1 MKNVSPAAP
10 RQQWSHRAHHVAT
23 RARLA
28 SHRVDN
34 APQRVKSPQIQNEE
48 TSIVN
53 RATARSDLDRLVR
66 SSIMRATFGRSP
78 LSVLNAYS
86 DWFGHLAVAP
96 GLQQQLFGFA
106 IQRSLQLWQYA
117 TGCAHRWAA
126 ATEPCVAPPPQDNR
140 FSDPAWAT
148 WPFNVIH
155 QAFLIQQEWWE
166 LATTMVPGVSPHNAR
181 EVSFLARQVLDQ
193 FAPSNFVA
201 TNPVV
206 LRKMLETGG
215 KNLWDG
221 ARNFADDLQRTLS
234 RRPPVGAEAFRVGGT
249 IACTPGMVIFRNELI
264 ELIQYSPTTDQV
276 HPEPVLIVP
285 AWIMKYYIL
294 DLSPENSL
302 VQHLVQ
308 AGHTVF
314 MISWRNPG
322 PEHHDLGMD
331 DYLSLGIDAALAA
344 VKMVVP
350 GHPVHAVGYCL
361 GGTLLAIAAAAL
373 GRREEHALKT
383 LTLLAAQTD
392 FADAGE
398 LTLFID
404 ESEVTFLEDLM
415 WQRGL
420 LEARQMAGAFHLLR
434 SNDLI
439 WSRLVRDYLLGGRTP
454 MSDLMAWNADA
465 THMPYRMHSEYLR
478 RLFLNN
484 DLASGRYVVD
494 GMPVGLSN
502 IDVPMFVVATAWDHV
517 APWKSVYKI
526 HLQADVDVT
535 FVLTTGGHNVGI
547 VNPPTSSKREYRMGT
562 HPHTAAYVSPDHWS
576 ETRDPIP
583 GSWWPAWVKWLK
595 TNSSAPGAPPKMGA
609 PAIGLRPIE
618 AAPGSYVFDR

>member
-1 MKNVSPAAP
+1 M
-10 RQQWSHRAHHVAT
+10 QAT
-23 RARLA
+23 L
-28 SHRVDN
+28 
-34 APQRVKSPQIQNEE
+34 
-48 TSIVN
+48 
-53 RATARSDLDRLVR
+53 
-66 SSIMRATFGRSP
+66 GRSP

-86 DWFGHLAVAP
+86 DWLGHLAVAP
-96 GLQQQLFGFA
+96 GLRQQLLEFA

-117 TGCAHRWAA
+117 TGCAVHGGTAPV
-126 ATEPCVAPPPQDNR
+126 PCVGPLPQDNR
-140 FSDPAWAT
+140 FSNPAWST
-148 WPFNVIH
+148 WPFNVVH
-155 QAFLIQQEWWE
+155 QAFLMQEEWWGR
-166 LATTMVPGVSPHNAR
+166 ATTAVPGVSPHNAR

-206 LRKMLETGG
+206 LRKTLESGG
-215 KNLWDG
+215 RNLWDG
-221 ARNFADDLQRTLS
+221 ACNFVDDLQRAIS
-234 RRPPVGAEAFRVGGT
+234 RRPVAGTEAYRVGET
-249 IACTPGMVIFRNELI
+249 IACTPGSVIFRNELI
-264 ELIQYSPTTDQV
+264 ELIQYSPMTDKV

-302 VQHLVQ
+302 VRHLLE

-314 MISWRNPG
+314 MISWRNPR
-322 PEHHDLGMD
+322 PEHRDLGMD
-331 DYLSLGIDAALAA
+331 DYLSLGIDAALAG
-344 VKMVVP
+344 VKAVVP
-350 GHPVHAVGYCL
+350 DHPVHAVGYCL

-373 GRREEHALKT
+373 ARREEHALKT

-398 LTLFID
+398 LTLFVD

-439 WSRLVRDYLLGGRTP
+439 WSRVVRDYLLGGR
-454 MSDLMAWNADA
+454 MAASDLMTWNADG
-465 THMPYRMHSEYLR
+465 TRMPYRMHSEYLR
-478 RLFLNN
+478 QLFLNN
-484 DLASGRYVVD
+484 DLAAGRYVVG

-526 HLQADVDVT
+526 HLQADVDLT

-547 VNPPTSSKREYRMGT
+547 VNPPKSSTRQYRMGT
-562 HPHTAAYVSPDHWS
+562 QPHTATYISPDHWL
-576 ETRDPIP
+576 ETHDSIA
-583 GSWWPAWVKWLK
+583 GSWWGAWVDWLK
-595 TNSSAPGAPPKMGA
+595 TNSSAPGAPPTMGA
-609 PAIGLRPIE
+609 TAIGLSPIE
-618 AAPGSYVFDR
+618 GAPGSYVFDR

>member
-1 MKNVSPAAP
+1 M
-10 RQQWSHRAHHVAT
+10 HAT
-23 RARLA
+23 L
-28 SHRVDN
+28 
-34 APQRVKSPQIQNEE
+34 
-48 TSIVN
+48 
-53 RATARSDLDRLVR
+53 
-66 SSIMRATFGRSP
+66 GRSP

-86 DWFGHLAVAP
+86 DWLGHLAVAP

-106 IQRSLQLWQYA
+106 IQRSVELWQYA
-117 TGCAHRWAA
+117 TGWALRGTA
-126 ATEPCVAPPPQDNR
+126 ASEPCVAPLPQDNR
-140 FSDPAWAT
+140 FSDPAWST
-148 WPFNVIH
+148 WPFNFVH
-155 QAFLIQQEWWE
+155 QAFLMQQEWWE
-166 LATTMVPGVSPHNAR
+166 RATTSVPGVSPHNTREVSFLARQVR

-206 LRKMLETGG
+206 LRKTLETGG
-215 KNLWDG
+215 RDVWEG
-221 ARNFADDLQRTLS
+221 ARNFIDDLQRVLS
-234 RRPPVGAEAFRVGGT
+234 HLPVAGAEAFRVGET
-249 IACTPGMVIFRNELI
+249 IACTPGSVIFRNKLI
-264 ELIQYSPTTDQV
+264 ELIQYSPTTGQV

-302 VQHLVQ
+302 VRHLVQ

-322 PEHHDLGMD
+322 PEHRDLGMD

-350 GHPVHAVGYCL
+350 GHPVHGVGYCL
-361 GGTLLAIAAAAL
+361 GGTLLAVAAAAL
-373 GRREEHALKT
+373 GRRKGHTLKT

-404 ESEVTFLEDLM
+404 ESGITFLEDLM
-415 WQRGL
+415 WRRGL

-439 WSRLVRDYLLGGRTP
+439 WSRLVRDYLLGERTAV
-454 MSDLMAWNADA
+454 SDLMAWNVDG
-465 THMPYRMHSEYLR
+465 TRMPYRMHSEYLR

-484 DLASGRYVVD
+484 DLASGRYVVG

-502 IDVPMFVVATAWDHV
+502 IDAPMFVVATAWDHV

-526 HLQADVDVT
+526 HLQADTDLT

-547 VNPPTSSKREYRMGT
+547 VNPPKSSKREYRMGT
-562 HPHTAAYVSPDHWS
+562 HPQTAAYVSPDHWL
-576 ETRDPIP
+576 ETHNPIP
-583 GSWWPAWVKWLK
+583 GSWWPAWVDWLK
-595 TNSSAPGAPPKMGA
+595 TNSSLPGAPPTMGA
-609 PAIGLRPIE
+609 PALGLGPIE
-618 AAPGSYVFDR
+618 GAPGSYVFDR

>member
-1 MKNVSPAAP
+1 LRQLAIERSFQFWTYAVTCALGGKAP
-10 RQQWSHRAHHVAT
+10 
-23 RARLA
+23 
-28 SHRVDN
+28 D
-34 APQRVKSPQIQNEE
+34 
-48 TSIVN
+48 
-53 RATARSDLDRLVR
+53 
-66 SSIMRATFGRSP
+66 
-78 LSVLNAYS
+78 
-86 DWFGHLAVAP
+86 
-96 GLQQQLFGFA
+96 
-106 IQRSLQLWQYA
+106 
-117 TGCAHRWAA
+117 
-126 ATEPCVAPPPQDNR
+126 EPCVTPLPQDKR
-140 FSDPAWAT
+140 FSDPAWSK
-148 WPFNVIH
+148 WPFNMIH
-155 QAFLIQQEWWE
+155 QAFLMQQDWWE
-166 LATTMVPGVSPHNAR
+166 RATKSVPGVSSHNAR
-181 EVSFLARQVLDQ
+181 EVSFMARQILDQ
-193 FAPSNFVA
+193 VAPSNFVA

-206 LRKMLETGG
+206 LRKTLETGG

-221 ARNFADDLQRTLS
+221 ARNFVEDMQRALS
-234 RRPPVGAEAFRVGGT
+234 RRPPVGAEAFKVGET
-249 IACTPGMVIFRNELI
+249 IACTPGSVIFRNELI

-302 VQHLVQ
+302 VRHLVQ

-322 PEHHDLGMD
+322 PEHRDLGMG
-331 DYLSLGIDAALAA
+331 DYLSLGIDAALAV
-344 VKMVVP
+344 VKTVVP
-350 GHPVHAVGYCL
+350 GHPIHAVGYCL

-373 GRREEHALKT
+373 GRRQEHVLKT

-415 WQRGL
+415 WRRGL

-465 THMPYRMHSEYLR
+465 TRMPYRMHSEYLR
-478 RLFLNN
+478 HLFLNN
-484 DLASGRYVVD
+484 DLASGRYVVGD
-494 GMPVGLSN
+494 APVGLSN
-502 IDVPMFVVATAWDHV
+502 IDVPMFVVGTAWDHV

-526 HLQADVDVT
+526 HLLAEVDIT

-547 VNPPTSSKREYRMGT
+547 VNPPKESTREYRIGT
-562 HPHTAAYVSPDHWS
+562 HLHTEAYVSPERWL
-576 ETRDPIP
+576 ETHEPVA
-583 GSWWPAWVKWLK
+583 GSWWPAWSAWLAQQ
-595 TNSSAPGAPPKMGA
+595 SSAPAAPPKMGA
-609 PAIGLRPIE
+609 PALGRGPLE
-618 AAPGSYVFDR
+618 AAPGTYVFER